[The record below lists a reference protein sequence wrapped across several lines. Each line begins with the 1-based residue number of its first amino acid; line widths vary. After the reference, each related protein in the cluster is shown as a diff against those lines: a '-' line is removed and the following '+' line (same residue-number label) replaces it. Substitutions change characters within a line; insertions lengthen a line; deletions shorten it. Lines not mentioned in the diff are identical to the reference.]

1 MKRIVS
7 NLFLLSVFAV
17 MVIINISCKCQK
29 SNKGKL
35 PENNEVKAVLKTD
48 KNFKPDGKPAD
59 YTIDTAYVIDN
70 NLIIITSYTG
80 GCGQHSFDLVWTG
93 VFYKSL
99 PAKAPLQLI
108 HKSTNENC
116 KDAKKYTLICDI
128 SGLKQPKNK
137 LILLL
142 SGYNKSNLFLA
153 Q

>member
-1 MKRIVS
+1 MNRLIIS
-7 NLFLLSVFAV
+7 LFLLSVFIV
-17 MVIINISCKCQK
+17 MIIINTSCKCQK

-35 PENNEVKAVLKTD
+35 PENNEVKSVLKTD

-70 NLIIITSYTG
+70 NLIIITSYKG

-93 VFYKSL
+93 ALYKSL
-99 PAKAPLQLI
+99 PAKAPLHLI
-108 HKSTNENC
+108 HKATNENC
-116 KDAKKYTLICDI
+116 MDTKKYTLRCDI

-142 SGYNKSNLFLA
+142 SGYNKSNLFLG